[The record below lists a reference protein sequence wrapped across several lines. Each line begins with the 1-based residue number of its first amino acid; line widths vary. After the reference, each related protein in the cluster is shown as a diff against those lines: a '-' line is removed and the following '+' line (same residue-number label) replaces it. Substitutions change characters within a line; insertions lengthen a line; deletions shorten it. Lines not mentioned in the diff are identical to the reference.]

1 MTAPT
6 AQRRAVP
13 AARGARVEARGFGW
27 HHPGRDT
34 AALRGLDLVVEP
46 GERVLLLGPSGAGKS
61 TLLHALAGVLHD
73 DDGQSGSGELLL
85 DGMPPHQA
93 RGRAGLVQQDP
104 ESQVVLSRIGDD
116 TAFGLENLAVPR
128 EQIWP
133 RVRAALDDVGLDLP
147 LGHSTAALSGGQKQR
162 LALAGAVAMSP
173 GLLLLDEPTANLDP
187 AGVRQ
192 VRDAVVACLDRSG
205 ATLVVVEHRVAVWA
219 EVVDRVLVLGHDG
232 GIAHDGSPEQVL
244 GAAADELSRAGV
256 WVPGRVPATRA
267 PARRSEQERPERER
281 AGLSCPEQE
290 RAGPERPGREGA
302 GQSCPEQEH
311 PERERAG
318 QERPAQ
324 DGRLLSA
331 TGLCVSRSQPSA
343 RQLRARRR
351 ARRRGRTP
359 DDAAV
364 GRDLPTA
371 VEDVRLS
378 LHRGRAL
385 ALTGPN
391 GAGKSTLALTLAG
404 LLAPVRGTVTAHPRL
419 DRGAGPDPLDWSG
432 RELVARIGTV
442 FQEPEHQ
449 FLRATVRAELEHGPR
464 LAGTPA
470 AERQRRTDELLGR
483 LRLAHLADANPF
495 TLSGGEKRRLSV
507 ATVLAT
513 DPDVLVLDEPT
524 FGQDAL
530 TWAELVDLLVEL
542 LDAGTSVLAVT
553 HDEDFVRALGAEV
566 LELGTP
572 GPRTPV
578 SRVLEARTPEQPGPE
593 QPAPEPRVPGS
604 RTAESGVLGISAP
617 KPHVPGPRTSGSGV
631 LEARTPEQP
640 APEPHVPG
648 PRSPQDGRPGPPHR
662 PPPRSRPAGEPV
674 R

>member
-6 AQRRAVP
+6 VRRPAVP

-27 HHPGRDT
+27 HHPGRET

-61 TLLHALAGVLHD
+61 TFLHALAGVLHD

-85 DGMPPHQA
+85 DGTPPEQA

-133 RVRAALDDVGLDLP
+133 RVRAALDAVGLELP
-147 LGHSTAALSGGQKQR
+147 LDHSTAALSGGQKQR

-192 VRDAVVACLDRSG
+192 VRDAVVSCLDRSG
-205 ATLVVVEHRVAVWA
+205 ATLVVVEHRVAVWS
-219 EVVDRVLVLGHDG
+219 EVVDRVVVLGRDG
-232 GIAHDGSPEQVL
+232 GITYDGDPGRVL

-267 PARRSEQERPERER
+267 PARPA
-281 AGLSCPEQE
+281 AGHAGGSAGSPAEGSAGSPA
-290 RAGPERPGREGA
+290 AGPAGSPAAVGGPGA
-302 GQSCPEQEH
+302 
-311 PERERAG
+311 
-318 QERPAQ
+318 
-324 DGRLLSA
+324 DGEPLLSA
-331 TGLCVSRSQPSA
+331 TGLGVSRSQPSA

-351 ARRRGRTP
+351 AERRGRP
-359 DDAAV
+359 VDDAAT

-371 VEDVRLS
+371 VAGVDLS
-378 LHRGRAL
+378 LRRGRSL

-404 LLAPVRGTVTAHPRL
+404 LLAPVRGTVRAHPSL
-419 DRGAGPDPLDWSG
+419 DRGAGPDPLEWRG
-432 RELVARIGTV
+432 RELVARVGTV

-449 FLRATVRAELEHGPR
+449 FLRATVRAELELGPR

-470 AERQRRTDELLGR
+470 AERERRTDELLRR
-483 LRLAHLADANPF
+483 LRLSHLADANPF

-542 LDAGTSVLAVT
+542 VDAGTSVLAVT

-566 LELGTP
+566 LALGTP
-572 GPRTPV
+572 PERD
-578 SRVLEARTPEQPGPE
+578 RAAR
-593 QPAPEPRVPGS
+593 PAPAARESLAAPAASAAPVAPAVPAAS
-604 RTAESGVLGISAP
+604 ALPVAPAETAAP
-617 KPHVPGPRTSGSGV
+617 VAPPVP
-631 LEARTPEQP
+631 AR
-640 APEPHVPG
+640 
-648 PRSPQDGRPGPPHR
+648 R
-662 PPPRSRPAGEPV
+662 EPV